1 MLKKKQKING
11 EIELVQSNGL
21 GVLTYQKNKVFVKY
35 VLQGEQVEV
44 IITRKLKEGYLAEL
58 LRVVKPSSIR
68 TKVKCPYFQKCGSCN
83 YLHMLYPFELKQKT
97 QEIKQLVS
105 QNRLKLNVHNCE
117 GMDVPYGYRNKLI
130 LSFSKNRK
138 NEMVAGFYEPFTH
151 HIVNIDNC
159 LLHDK
164 ETNKLIKD
172 LKMIVKKCRL
182 DIYDENTKYGFL
194 RHILV
199 RENQEKKFMVTLVTA
214 TKEFRG
220 KKKFV
225 QELLKVNENVET
237 IVQNINSRQ
246 TSVVLGD
253 EEVNIYGRGIIY
265 DELNGHKFKISSKS
279 FYQINHSQCE
289 KLYDKALSLLKLN
302 GDETVVDTYC
312 GIGTITLSVASKV
325 KKVIGVELNENAVR
339 DANVNRE
346 LNDINNVE
354 FVNDDAGNYM
364 QKLAYKKTK
373 VDVVIMD
380 PARDGS
386 DEKFL
391 DSLLK
396 LQPKQI
402 VYISCNPET
411 QMRDL
416 KHLSKQY
423 NFKDIYLYDMFP
435 RTTHVESVVLLTRKD
450 G

>member
-21 GVLTYQKNKVFVKY
+21 GVFTYQKNKVFVKY

-97 QEIKQLVS
+97 QEIKQLAS
-105 QNRLKLNVHNCE
+105 QNRLKLNVHNCQ

-138 NEMVAGFYEPFTH
+138 NEMIAGFYEPFTH

-172 LKMIVKKCRL
+172 LKMVVKKCRL

-265 DELNGHKFKISSKS
+265 DELSGHKFKISSKS

-339 DANVNRE
+339 DANVNKE
-346 LNDINNVE
+346 LNDIHNVE

-373 VDVVIMD
+373 VDAVIMD

-396 LQPKQI
+396 LQPKQV

-416 KHLSKQY
+416 KQLSKHY
-423 NFKDIYLYDMFP
+423 HFKDIYLYDMFP